1 MMLMG
6 CEAVVFDR
14 GENRH
19 LIEIQSSIDML
30 IKYTR
35 NKRDVAI
42 IYPRE
47 HLVIF
52 NNATWVGGHCFIN
65 NGRPYVGTLLEK
77 L

>member
-1 MMLMG
+1 MK
-6 CEAVVFDR
+6 FND
-14 GENRH
+14 
-19 LIEIQSSIDML
+19 IL
-30 IKYTR
+30 IKYIW

-42 IYPRE
+42 IYPWE

-65 NGRPYVGTLLEK
+65 NGRPYVGMLVDK